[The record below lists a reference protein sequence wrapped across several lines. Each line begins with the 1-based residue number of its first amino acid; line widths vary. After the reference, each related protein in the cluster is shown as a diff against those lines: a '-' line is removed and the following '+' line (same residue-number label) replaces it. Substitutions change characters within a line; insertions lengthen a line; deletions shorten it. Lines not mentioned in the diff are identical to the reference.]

1 MRENLSQM
9 TELVKQ
15 NLLEAQRKQKPWY
28 DIHARSREFRDGD
41 LVLVLW
47 PSSSNK
53 LCPVAGALSRPAAV
67 WSAESNYRE
76 RGQKDAWTGVQ
87 IFLSETKAGGGTT
100 TWKTADW
107 YTVSAE
113 YLMHIGMQ
121 YNASLK
127 EMLRNDIHLTCEWAA
142 PVVLA
147 KKRDGSLRICVDYRW
162 INEVAQMDSYPIHV
176 PHVDEIIDQLEGYK
190 FTTTLDL
197 AWGYWQ
203 VPVVHEHRKKTAF
216 VTSYLYEFKLMPF
229 ELKGAPT
236 TFQRIMDQ
244 IHLEHLWVVLGR
256 LQQAGLWIK
265 LSKCQFGMD
274 HLVYLGHV
282 VGKGVVIPE
291 LSKLIAV
298 EASAVPETK
307 TEVRAFL
314 GVTGYYRRFIAK
326 YSEIASPVTDVVKKS
341 APSKTDAL
349 DRAVG
354 AVLSQ
359 VNEIGEEHPVGY
371 FSRKLLP

>member
-28 DIHARSREFRDGD
+28 DIHARSPTNCAQ
-41 LVLVLW
+41 W
-47 PSSSNK
+47 PGPYQG
-53 LCPVAGALSRPAAV
+53 LQQC
-67 WSAESNYRE
+67 
-76 RGQKDAWTGVQ
+76 GQQSPTTEGSEGCLDGVQ

-203 VPVVHEHRKKTAF
+203 VPVVHEHR
-216 VTSYLYEFKLMPF
+216 
-229 ELKGAPT
+229 
-236 TFQRIMDQ
+236 
-244 IHLEHLWVVLGR
+244 R